1 MRLII
6 CVRIMAKISEFY
18 EHTFKQKSFRDI
30 LWYVRL
36 VVIFIISLL
45 IAFLTNL
52 YIYTFMNQTVFII
65 AIIVTCLMSYY
76 LSYRIVEK
84 EYRLLRNIR
93 LTTNKYTYIYLLLE
107 ASFLAVIF
115 IILLLIIQ
123 SYYLI

>member
-1 MRLII
+1 
-6 CVRIMAKISEFY
+6 MAKISEFY

-30 LWYVRL
+30 LWL